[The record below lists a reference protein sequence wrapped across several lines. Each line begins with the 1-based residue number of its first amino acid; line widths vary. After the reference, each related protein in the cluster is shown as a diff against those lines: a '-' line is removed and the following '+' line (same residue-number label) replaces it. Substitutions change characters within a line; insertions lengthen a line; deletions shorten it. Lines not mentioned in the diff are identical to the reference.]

1 MMLLLLVTRMVMLIT
16 KMVIYRDGDDCLGG
30 GTDKLLT
37 LMMKVSVILI
47 LVDSGVTL
55 TPT

>member
-1 MMLLLLVTRMVMLIT
+1 MLIT
-16 KMVIYRDGDDCLGG
+16 KMVIHRDGDDCSSG

-37 LMMKVSVILI
+37 LTMKVSAILI

-55 TPT
+55 TPS

>member
-1 MMLLLLVTRMVMLIT
+1 MLIM
-16 KMVIYRDGDDCLGG
+16 KMVIHQGGYDCLDG

-47 LVDSGVTL
+47 LVDSGF
-55 TPT
+55 TPTPS

>member
-1 MMLLLLVTRMVMLIT
+1 MLIM
-16 KMVIYRDGDDCLGG
+16 KMVVHRDGDDCLGG

-37 LMMKVSVILI
+37 LMMKVSAILI

-55 TPT
+55 TPS

>member
-1 MMLLLLVTRMVMLIT
+1 MLLLLVTRMVMLIT
-16 KMVIYRDGDDCLGG
+16 KMVIHRDGDDCLGG

-37 LMMKVSVILI
+37 LMMKVSAILI

-55 TPT
+55 TPS

>member
-1 MMLLLLVTRMVMLIT
+1 MLIS
-16 KMVIYRDGDDCLGG
+16 KMVIHRDGYDCLGDS
-30 GTDKLLT
+30 TDKLLT

-55 TPT
+55 TPS

>member
-1 MMLLLLVTRMVMLIT
+1 MLLLLVTRMVMLIT

>member
-1 MMLLLLVTRMVMLIT
+1 MLIT
-16 KMVIYRDGDDCLGG
+16 KMVIHHDGDDCLGG

-37 LMMKVSVILI
+37 LMMKVSAILI

-55 TPT
+55 TPS

>member
-1 MMLLLLVTRMVMLIT
+1 MLIT
-16 KMVIYRDGDDCLGG
+16 KMVIHHDGYDCLGD

-47 LVDSGVTL
+47 LIESGF
-55 TPT
+55 TPKPS

>member
-1 MMLLLLVTRMVMLIT
+1 MLLLLVTRMVMLIT
-16 KMVIYRDGDDCLGG
+16 KMVIHRDGYDCLGDS
-30 GTDKLLT
+30 TDKLLT

-55 TPT
+55 TPS

>member
-1 MMLLLLVTRMVMLIT
+1 MLIT
-16 KMVIYRDGDDCLGG
+16 KMVIHHDGYDCSGG

-47 LVDSGVTL
+47 LVDDSGF
-55 TPT
+55 TPTPS